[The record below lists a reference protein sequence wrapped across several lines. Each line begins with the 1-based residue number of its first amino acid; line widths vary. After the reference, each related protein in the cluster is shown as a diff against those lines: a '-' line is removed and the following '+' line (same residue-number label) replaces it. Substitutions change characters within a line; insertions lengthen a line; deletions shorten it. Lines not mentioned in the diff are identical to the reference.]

1 MPGFGC
7 VRPGIVVC
15 YEVENLNNDNMEI
28 RPMYEL
34 IQENTINEYE
44 QFIQSHPKGHFA
56 QSYLWGKQKTA
67 WHFHGVAVRNEVGAI
82 KGALGVLIRKAPMF
96 PVSMLYICR
105 GPVCDLDDRETLE
118 ELMQGVRALAKQYHG
133 YVVKIDP
140 DVSVENTAF
149 KAELER
155 LGFRCMQDGKNFEG
169 IQPRFV
175 FRLNVEGKTEEE
187 LLASFTQKHRYN
199 IRLAQRKGVEVKIC
213 GQEMIPE
220 FTRIMVE
227 TGLRDNFVTRDE
239 AYFSNM
245 LKNLGE
251 HCRLYMA
258 FHEGQPIAG
267 TLAIWYGDKVWY
279 LYGASSNEHRNLMPN
294 YLLQWNMIQWAVEK
308 KCRIYD
314 FRGVSG
320 DLTEDNPL
328 YGLYKFKKGFN
339 GDFTEFMGEFDLVLS
354 KFWYK
359 TLKIATDAYHRLAMI
374 RYMSK
379 NKKD

>member
-1 MPGFGC
+1 
-7 VRPGIVVC
+7 
-15 YEVENLNNDNMEI
+15 
-28 RPMYEL
+28 MYEL
-34 IQENTINEYE
+34 ITEKTRAEYE
-44 QFIQSHPKGHFA
+44 AFIQSHPQGHFA
-56 QSYLWGKQKTA
+56 QSHLWGAQKTA
-67 WHFHGVAVRNEVGAI
+67 WRFQAVAVRGEDGAI
-82 KGALGVLIRKAPMF
+82 RGSIGVLIRKAPIF

-105 GPVCDLDDRETLE
+105 GPVCDLEDTKTLA
-118 ELMQGVRALAKQYHG
+118 ELIEGAKALAKQNHG
-133 YVVKIDP
+133 YVIKIDP
-140 DVSVENTAF
+140 YVSVTNTAF
-149 KAELER
+149 RGELER
-155 LGFRCMQDGKNFEG
+155 LGFRCMQEGKNFEG

-175 FRLNVEGKTEEE
+175 MHLDVEGKTEEE
-187 LLASFTQKHRYN
+187 ILASFTQSHR
-199 IRLAQRKGVEVKIC
+199 RKVRTGPKKGVQVRIC

-258 FHEGQPIAG
+258 FCEDEPIAG
-267 TLAIWYGDKVWY
+267 TLAIHFGDKVWY
-279 LYGASSNEHRNLMPN
+279 LYGASSNVKRETMPN
-294 YLLQWNMIQWAVEK
+294 YLLQWEMIRWAVEN

-320 DLTEDNPL
+320 DLDESNPL

-339 GDFTEFMGEFDLVLS
+339 SELVEFIGEFDLVIS
-354 KFWYK
+354 GFWYNTIK
-359 TLKIATDAYHRLAMI
+359 LATKAYNKVKVM
-374 RYMSK
+374 RYMLK

>member
-1 MPGFGC
+1 
-7 VRPGIVVC
+7 
-15 YEVENLNNDNMEI
+15 
-28 RPMYEL
+28 MYEL
-34 IQENTINEYE
+34 ITESTREEYE
-44 QFIQSHPKGHFA
+44 AFIQSHPQGHFC
-56 QSYLWGKQKTA
+56 QSHLWGKQKTA
-67 WHFHGVAVRNEVGAI
+67 WKFQAVASRGDDGKIRGSIGVM
-82 KGALGVLIRKAPMF
+82 IRKAPVF

-105 GPVCDLDDRETLE
+105 GPVCDLEDTETLA
-118 ELMQGVRALAKQYHG
+118 ELVEGAKALAKQHRG
-133 YVVKIDP
+133 YVIKIDP
-140 DVSVENTAF
+140 YVSVTNTAF
-149 KAELER
+149 KAELEK

-175 FRLNVEGKTEEE
+175 MHLDVEGKTEDEVI
-187 LLASFTQKHRYN
+187 ASFTQSHR
-199 IRLAQRKGVEVKIC
+199 RKVRTGPKKGVEVKIC

-239 AYFSNM
+239 RYFSNM

-258 FHEGQPIAG
+258 FCEGQPIAG
-267 TLAIWYGDKVWY
+267 TLAIHFGDKVWY
-279 LYGASSNEHRNLMPN
+279 LYGASSNVKRETMPN
-294 YLLQWNMIQWAVEK
+294 YLLQWEMIRWAIEN

-320 DLTEDNPL
+320 DLDENNPL

-339 GDFTEFMGEFDLVLS
+339 SELVEFIGEFDLVLNG
-354 KFWYK
+354 FWYNTIK
-359 TLKIATDAYHRLAMI
+359 AATKAYQKANYV
-374 RYMSK
+374 RYMLK

>member
-1 MPGFGC
+1 
-7 VRPGIVVC
+7 
-15 YEVENLNNDNMEI
+15 
-28 RPMYEL
+28 MYEL
-34 IQENTINEYE
+34 ITEATKAEYE
-44 QFIQSHPKGHFA
+44 AFIQSHPQGHFA
-56 QSYLWGKQKTA
+56 QSHLWGAQKTA
-67 WHFHGVAVRNEVGAI
+67 WKFQALVVRGDDGAI
-82 KGALGVLIRKAPMF
+82 KGSIGVLIRKAPVF

-105 GPVCDLDDRETLE
+105 GPVCDLTDTQTLCQLVE
-118 ELMQGVRALAKQYHG
+118 GAKALAKEHHG
-133 YVVKIDP
+133 YVIKVDP
-140 DVSVENTAF
+140 YVPVTNTAF
-149 KAELER
+149 RKELEH
-155 LGFRCMQDGKNFEG
+155 LGFRCMQEGKNFEG

-175 FRLNVEGKTEEE
+175 MHLDVEGKTEEE
-187 LLASFTQKHRYN
+187 ILASFTQSHR
-199 IRLAQRKGVEVKIC
+199 RKVRTGPKKGVEVRIC

-258 FHEGQPIAG
+258 FCEGEPIAG
-267 TLAIWYGDKVWY
+267 TLAIWFGDKVWY
-279 LYGASSNEHRNLMPN
+279 LYGASSNNRRETMPN
-294 YLLQWNMIQWAVEK
+294 YMLQWEMIRWAIEK

-339 GDFTEFMGEFDLVLS
+339 SELVEFIGEFDLVIS
-354 KFWYK
+354 PFWYQTIK
-359 TLKIATDAYHRLAMI
+359 LATKAYSKVKVA
-374 RYMSK
+374 RYLLK
-379 NKKD
+379 NKKS

>member
-1 MPGFGC
+1 
-7 VRPGIVVC
+7 
-15 YEVENLNNDNMEI
+15 
-28 RPMYEL
+28 MYEL
-34 IQENTINEYE
+34 ITEKTLPEYE
-44 QFIQSHPKGHFA
+44 AFIQSHPQGHFA
-56 QSYLWGKQKTA
+56 QSSLWGKQKTA
-67 WHFHGVAVRNEVGAI
+67 WQFQAIVVRDGSGAI
-82 KGALGVLIRKAPMF
+82 KGGLGVLIRKAPVF

-105 GPVCDLDDRETLE
+105 GPVCDLDDHDT
-118 ELMQGVRALAKQYHG
+118 MQQLFEGVRALAKQRRG

-140 DVSVENTAF
+140 YVKSDNEAF
-149 KAELER
+149 KQELE
-155 LGFRCMQDGKNFEG
+155 GFGFKCMQDGKNFEG

-175 FRLNVEGKTEEE
+175 MHLDVDGKSEEE
-187 LLASFTQKHRYN
+187 VLASFTQSHR
-199 IRLAQRKGVEVKIC
+199 RKVRTGPKKGVQVRVC

-239 AYFSNM
+239 RYFSNM

-258 FHEGQPIAG
+258 FLNDEPIAG
-267 TLAIWYGDKVWY
+267 TLAIWFGDKVWY
-279 LYGASSNEHRNLMPN
+279 LYGASSNVHRETMPN
-294 YLLQWNMIQWAVEK
+294 YLLQWEMIRWAIEK

-320 DLTEDNPL
+320 DLDENNPL

-339 GDFTEFMGEFDLVLS
+339 SELVEFVGEYDLVIS
-354 KFWYK
+354 RFWYEF
-359 TLKIATDAYHRLAMI
+359 LKVATKGYQSLNKV
-374 RYMSK
+374 RYMLK